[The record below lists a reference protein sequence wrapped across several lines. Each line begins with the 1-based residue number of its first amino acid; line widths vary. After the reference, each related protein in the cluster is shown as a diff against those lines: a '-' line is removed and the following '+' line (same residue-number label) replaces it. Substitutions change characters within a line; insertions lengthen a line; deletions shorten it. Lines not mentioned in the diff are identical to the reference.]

1 MRPRLSTSADRHGR
15 RSDGTGVHPGMILSE
30 RERRMLVE
38 IERQL
43 TVTDPQL
50 ARLMRLGTR
59 STTAWTRRA
68 CDSVTA
74 LARLSALL
82 CAVLFLIGPAVVAVL
97 LAPASHHLRRPRPSR
112 ARHLPERS
120 R

>member
-1 MRPRLSTSADRHGR
+1 
-15 RSDGTGVHPGMILSE
+15 MILSE

-43 TVTDPQL
+43 TATDPQL
-50 ARLMRLGTR
+50 ARTMRLGTR
-59 STTAWTRRA
+59 STTAWSRRA

-74 LARLSALL
+74 IAWLSALL
-82 CAVLFLIGPAVVAVL
+82 CAALFLIGPAVVAALIVT
-97 LAPASHHLRRPRPSR
+97 ASHHLRTPRPSR
-112 ARHLPERS
+112 TRHVPDRS

>member
-1 MRPRLSTSADRHGR
+1 
-15 RSDGTGVHPGMILSE
+15 MILSE

-43 TVTDPQL
+43 TVTDPRL
-50 ARLMRLGTR
+50 ARMMRLGRR

-68 CDSVTA
+68 RDSVTA
-74 LARLSALL
+74 LAWLSALL
-82 CAVLFLIGPAVVAVL
+82 CAALFLIGPAVVAVL
-97 LAPASHHLRRPRPSR
+97 LATASHHLRTPRPSR
-112 ARHLPERS
+112 TRHLPERS

>member
-1 MRPRLSTSADRHGR
+1 MT
-15 RSDGTGVHPGMILSE
+15 LSE

-43 TVTDPQL
+43 TVTGPQP
-50 ARLMRLGTR
+50 ARMMRLGTR

-68 CDSVTA
+68 RDSVTA
-74 LARLSALL
+74 TAWLSALL
-82 CAVLFLIGPAVVAVL
+82 CVALFMIVPAVVAVL
-97 LAPASHHLRRPRPSR
+97 LATASHHLRTPRPSR
-112 ARHLPERS
+112 TRHLPERG